1 MRVFNIE
8 IRKVLPDDEEIKH
21 TILENVEQNAK
32 EGLIHAQL
40 ELRHHSIL
48 LEEAPELGR
57 TEFEIKGYEDAI
69 ERDKKAINNFNT
81 QLKAINYERT
91 R

>member
-48 LEEAPELGR
+48 LEEAPGLGR

-81 QLKAINYERT
+81 QLKAINYERN
-91 R
+91 